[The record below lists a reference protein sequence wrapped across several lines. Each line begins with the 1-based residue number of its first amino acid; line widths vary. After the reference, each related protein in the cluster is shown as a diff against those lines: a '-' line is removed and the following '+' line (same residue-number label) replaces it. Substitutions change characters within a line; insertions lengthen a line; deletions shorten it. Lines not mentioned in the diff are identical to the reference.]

1 MRTCQTPRKSWF
13 EKDLSLLSCISL
25 PMATPLDQLLQEP
38 VTDPLAI
45 YRARDGIYGVDLL
58 AAAVAHLDFFTWLAD
73 HPSTPGAIAV
83 HFGLHTRPTDV
94 LLTLCTAMGLITQ
107 SGGVFHLTLRAREHL
122 TAGSRYHLGPYY
134 AALRDRPQT
143 LDMLKVLKTGKPANW
158 GSYDASAWAKSMER
172 PDFAEQ
178 FTAAMDCRGVY
189 LGQALTKKVDLS
201 GRQRLL
207 DIAGG
212 SGIYACAFAARNPSL
227 SAAVFE
233 RPPVDRIAREAI
245 ARQGGSDRVEVIAGD
260 MFAVSLPTGFDVH
273 LISNVLH
280 DWDEN
285 VVQQLLAKSFA
296 ALEPGGLLIVHDEH
310 LNSDKTGPLPV
321 AQYSALL
328 MHSTE
333 GKCYSVGEMR
343 SYFATVGFEWESFV
357 ETAADR
363 SAIVARKPEA

>member
-1 MRTCQTPRKSWF
+1 
-13 EKDLSLLSCISL
+13 
-25 PMATPLDQLLQEP
+25 
-38 VTDPLAI
+38 
-45 YRARDGIYGVDLL
+45 
-58 AAAVAHLDFFTWLAD
+58 
-73 HPSTPGAIAV
+73 
-83 HFGLHTRPTDV
+83 
-94 LLTLCTAMGLITQ
+94 MGLITQ
-107 SGGVFHLTLRAREHL
+107 AGGCFHLTVRAREHL
-122 TAGSRYHLGPYY
+122 VAGSPYHLGPYY

-143 LDMLKVLKTGKPANW
+143 LDMVKVLRTGKPANW

-172 PDFAEQ
+172 PDFAAQ

-201 GRQRLL
+201 GAKRLL

-212 SGIYACAFAARNPSL
+212 SGIYACAFAARYAGL

-245 ARQGGSDRVEVIAGD
+245 AKQGGSDRVEVIAGD
-260 MFAVSLPTGFDVH
+260 MFADPLPTGFDAH

-280 DWDEN
+280 DWDEAE
-285 VVQQLLAKSFA
+285 VQQIVAKSYA

-310 LNSDKTGPLPV
+310 LNAEKTGPLAV
-321 AQYSALL
+321 AQYSVLL

-333 GKCYSVGEMR
+333 GKCYSLSEMR
-343 SYFATVGFEWESFV
+343 AYLTNAGFEWMSFT

-363 SAIVARKPEA
+363 SAIVVQKPAD